1 MERNYTAISW
11 ARSCPTNIYKITE
24 STNRYSSST
33 ENSNNNVPGQYVF
46 DESHVRGTF
55 HGTRY
60 LDLCAAASRV
70 CNKCKEVDPQSS
82 GENQISRA
90 PNLFFDHDIHFT
102 KRESIK
108 FSKSMSGGFTKS
120 YCTPLE
126 TSQSDRLS
134 ALNSSGN
141 NDISSRLTDECY
153 KVKLLLP
160 SFVRSEFE
168 LSGGTKMVDNQFR
181 IEESQAIITQVAQ
194 VMIHTDAS
202 KRHSAGERQCIKEES
217 VMHINILGLKRFHL
231 ALLTFTRLFETM
243 FFMPRWATWLLS
255 LI

>member
-1 MERNYTAISW
+1 
-11 ARSCPTNIYKITE
+11 
-24 STNRYSSST
+24 
-33 ENSNNNVPGQYVF
+33 
-46 DESHVRGTF
+46 
-55 HGTRY
+55 
-60 LDLCAAASRV
+60 
-70 CNKCKEVDPQSS
+70 
-82 GENQISRA
+82 
-90 PNLFFDHDIHFT
+90 
-102 KRESIK
+102 
-108 FSKSMSGGFTKS
+108 MSGGFAKS
-120 YCTPLE
+120 YRTPLE

-134 ALNSSGN
+134 ALNSSGS

-168 LSGGTKMVDNQFR
+168 LSRETKMVDNQFR

-202 KRHSAGERQCIKEES
+202 KRHSAGERQWIKEES
-217 VMHINILGLKRFHL
+217 VMHINILGLKRVHL